1 VDQPVVLNE
10 FCGRMTKIYSHY
22 IFTVLLLL
30 FVTFAQVATAQN
42 RGDASTPGRNGRQA
56 PAIGHFYGRIVDSAT
71 HKGLDGASVQ
81 LVMSKFDPAT
91 KKTKDSIVRGLI
103 TGKKGD
109 FSFTG
114 LPVIGRYQLHVSA
127 IGYKLFSEKI
137 TFDLKLGKSEDPE
150 QRINAVDKDLGN
162 IKLQVD
168 PETLNQVIV
177 TGSKPLMQLGIDRKI
192 YNVEKDISATG
203 GTAVDVMK
211 NIPSLAVD
219 IDGNVTFRNS
229 PPTIFVDGRP
239 TTLTLD
245 QIPSDAIES
254 VEIIS
259 NPGAKYDASGGT
271 SGILNVVLKKN
282 RKAGY
287 NGNVRAGADKRGG
300 YNFGGNVNIRQGKVN
315 FFASGNFRERK
326 TISPGTTDRYTFLS
340 DPAYRLLQVDNNV
353 NNGYFVYGRAG
364 IDWLMDN
371 RNTFSFSGTLVHGTF
386 KPVTNSDMTLDSLF
400 ANGYHNSSFTQRYS
414 TTNNSFNNKQASLSY
429 KHNFPKAGEEWTAD
443 MNYSNG
449 TNSNFN
455 QTTSNMYL
463 NQGGALNSIYRQQ
476 QDGSGTNE
484 YITAQTDYSNP
495 INDNTKLE
503 AGARISARN
512 VSSLNNGSTINDE
525 GKQVLQPL
533 LSSNYDYHDRVI
545 AGYLTYSSKIG
556 RLGYQLGLRAE
567 SSNYHGSSTYAIKD
581 PDIAGAIKD
590 TLGNFSNNYPISLF
604 PSFYLSYK
612 INDADEVQFNYTRRV
627 DRPNFFQLFPYTD
640 YSDSLNLNK
649 GNPDL
654 RPQFTHSLELN
665 YEKTYQGNNSFL
677 ATLYY
682 KYTSNLITRYQSK
695 EVNPIT
701 DSLVLINTFINA
713 NSSYVGGLEL
723 IGRNNITSW
732 WDLTSNL
739 NVFTSKIFTADSI
752 ETAPAN
758 YSWFAKINS
767 TFKLPKNFTLQI
779 SGNYTSRTVLPP
791 GGSAGQGGGRGW
803 GPTVSGNAQGYSKP
817 TGSVDASLKF
827 EFLKNKAAN
836 ITLSIDDIFKTRK
849 YDVFINSAYSNQEM
863 YRIRDPQFVRIQFH
877 YRFGKFD
884 TSLFKR
890 KNNREGDQENMPQ
903 NGAEGAMN

>member
-1 VDQPVVLNE
+1 LNE
-10 FCGRMTKIYSHY
+10 FCTRMIKVYPRY
-22 IFTVLLLL
+22 ILPVLLFLML
-30 FVTFAQVATAQN
+30 ASFAMAQDESDVPRM
-42 RGDASTPGRNGRQA
+42 RGSGRQA
-56 PAIGHFYGRIVDSAT
+56 PAIGHFYGRIVDAKT
-71 HKGLDGASVQ
+71 HKGIDGASVQ
-81 LVMSKFDPAT
+81 LVMSVNNPVT
-91 KKTKDSIVRGLI
+91 KTMRDSIVRGMI
-103 TGKKGD
+103 TGKNGD
-109 FSFTG
+109 FSFTNLSLAG
-114 LPVIGRYQLHVSA
+114 AYQLNITA
-127 IGYKLFSEKI
+127 IGYKIVNEKAGFS
-137 TFDLKLGKSEDPE
+137 LNPGKRSDPE
-150 QRINAVDKDLGN
+150 QRISAAEKDLGN
-162 IKLQVD
+162 IKIEVD
-168 PETLNQVIV
+168 PETLSQVVV
-177 TGSKPLMQLGIDRKI
+177 TGSRPLMQLGIDRKI
-192 YNVEKDISATG
+192 YNVEKDISAQG
-203 GTAVDVMK
+203 GTAVDIMK

-287 NGNVRAGADKRGG
+287 NGNVRAGVDKRGG
-300 YNFGGNVNIRQGKVN
+300 YNLGANINIKQGKLN

-326 TISPGTTDRYTFLS
+326 TISPGTTDRRTFLS
-340 DPAYRLLQVDNNV
+340 DPGFRLIQEDNNV
-353 NNGYFVYGRAG
+353 NNGYFVFGRAG
-364 IDWLMDN
+364 VDWLLDN
-371 RNTFSFSGTLVHGTF
+371 RNTLTFSGTLVHGSF
-386 KPVTNSDMTLDSLF
+386 KPVTNSNMTLDSLY
-400 ANGYHNSSFTQRYS
+400 NSGYSNSSFTQRYS
-414 TTNNSFNNKQASLSY
+414 TTNNSFNNKQASVSY
-429 KHNFPKAGEEWTAD
+429 KHTFPKAGEEWSAD
-443 MNYSNG
+443 LNYSDG

-455 QTTSNMYL
+455 QTTSNMFL
-463 NQGGALNSIYRQQ
+463 TKDGPLNSIYRQQ

-484 YITAQTDYSNP
+484 HITAQTDYTNP

-512 VSSLNNGSTINDE
+512 VISLNNGSIINDE
-525 GKQVLQPL
+525 GKQILQPL

-545 AGYLTYSSKIG
+545 AGYVTYSSKIG
-556 RLGYQLGLRAE
+556 RLGYQLGLRVE
-567 SSNYHGSSTYAIKD
+567 SSNYHGKSAYAIKD
-581 PDIAGAIKD
+581 AANAGSLKD

-612 INDADEVQFNYTRRV
+612 INDQDEIQFNYTRRV

-640 YSDSLNLNK
+640 YSDSLNLDK

-654 RPQFTHSLELN
+654 KPQFTHSLELN
-665 YEKTYQGNNSFL
+665 YQKTYQGNNSFL

-695 EVNPIT
+695 EINPIT

-713 NSSYVGGLEL
+713 SSSYVGGLEL
-723 IGRNNITSW
+723 IGRNSITPW
-732 WDLTSNL
+732 WDLTSNI

-752 ETAPAN
+752 QTAPAN
-758 YSWFAKINS
+758 YSWFAKLNS
-767 TFKLPKNFTLQI
+767 SFKLPANFTLQI
-779 SGNYTSRTVLPP
+779 SGNYTSKTVLPP

-836 ITLSIDDIFKTRK
+836 ITVSIDDIFKTRK
-849 YDVFINSAYSNQEM
+849 SDVFINSTYSNQEM
-863 YRIRDPQFVRIQFH
+863 YRIRDPQFFRIQFH

-890 KNNREGDQENMPQ
+890 KNNRDGDQENMPQ
-903 NGAEGAMN
+903 NAAESPMN

>member
-1 VDQPVVLNE
+1 MIKVYPHFILSALISFALVNAA
-10 FCGRMTKIYSHY
+10 
-22 IFTVLLLL
+22 
-30 FVTFAQVATAQN
+30 FAQDEQATPQI
-42 RGDASTPGRNGRQA
+42 SGRGRQA
-56 PAIGHFYGRIVDSAT
+56 PAIGHFYGRIIDAKT
-71 HKGLDGASVQ
+71 HKGIDGASVQ
-81 LVMSKFDPAT
+81 LVMQVNNPVT
-91 KKTKDSIVRGLI
+91 KTRQDSIVRGMI
-103 TGKKGD
+103 TSKKGD
-109 FSFTG
+109 FSFTSLSLRG
-114 LPVIGRYQLHVSA
+114 AYQLNITA
-127 IGYKLFSEKI
+127 IGYKIVNEKVA
-137 TFDLKLGKSEDPE
+137 FDLNLGKNSDPA
-150 QRINAVDKDLGN
+150 QRINASEKDLGN
-162 IKLQVD
+162 IKIEVD
-168 PETLNQVIV
+168 PETLNQVVV

-203 GTAVDVMK
+203 GTAVDIMK

-287 NGNVRAGADKRGG
+287 NGNVRAGVDKRGG
-300 YNFGGNVNIRQGKVN
+300 YNLGGNINIKQGKLN

-326 TISPGTTDRYTFLS
+326 TVSPGTTDRNTFLG
-340 DPAYRLLQVDNNV
+340 DPGFRLLQEDNNV
-353 NNGYFVYGRAG
+353 NNGYFLFGRAG
-364 IDWLMDN
+364 VDWLLDN
-371 RNTFSFSGTLVHGTF
+371 RNTLTFSGTLVHGLF
-386 KPVTNSDMTLDSLF
+386 KPVTNSDMTLDS
-400 ANGYHNSSFTQRYS
+400 NYKSGYSNSSFTQRYS
-414 TTNNSFNNKQASLSY
+414 TTNNTFNNKQASISY
-429 KHNFPKAGEEWTAD
+429 KHTFPKAGEEWSAD
-443 MNYSNG
+443 LNYSNG

-455 QTTSNMYL
+455 RTTSDMFLTKDGPL
-463 NQGGALNSIYRQQ
+463 NKVYRQQ

-484 YITAQTDYSNP
+484 HITAQTDYTNP
-495 INDNTKLE
+495 INENTKLE
-503 AGARISARN
+503 AGARVSARN
-512 VSSLNNGSTINDE
+512 VISLNNGSIINDE
-525 GKQVLQPL
+525 GKQIFQPL
-533 LSSNYDYHDRVI
+533 ISSNYDYHDRVI
-545 AGYLTYSSKIG
+545 AGYVTYSSKIG
-556 RLGYQLGLRAE
+556 NLGYQLGLRAE
-567 SSNYHGSSTYAIKD
+567 SSNYNGSSTYAIKD
-581 PDIAGAIKD
+581 AQNTGSLKD

-604 PSFYLSYK
+604 PSAYLSYK
-612 INDADEVQFNYTRRV
+612 INENDEIQFNYTRRV

-640 YSDSLNLNK
+640 YSDSLNLDK

-654 RPQFTHSLELN
+654 KPQFTNSLELN
-665 YEKTYQGNNSFL
+665 YEKTYNGNNNFL

-695 EVNPIT
+695 EINPLT

-713 NSSYVGGLEL
+713 SSSYVGGLEL
-723 IGRNNITSW
+723 IGRNSITPW
-732 WDLTSNL
+732 WDLTSNI

-767 TFKLPKNFTLQI
+767 TFKMPMNFTLQI
-779 SGNYTSRTVLPP
+779 SGDYTSKTVLPP

-817 TGSVDASLKF
+817 TGSVDASLKY

-836 ITLSIDDIFKTRK
+836 ITLSISDIFKTRK
-849 YDVFINSAYSNQEM
+849 YDVFINSAYSTQEM
-863 YRIRDPQFVRIQFH
+863 YRIRDPQFVRLQFQ

-890 KNNREGDQENMPQ
+890 KNNRNGDQENLPQ
-903 NGAEGAMN
+903 NGSEGPMN